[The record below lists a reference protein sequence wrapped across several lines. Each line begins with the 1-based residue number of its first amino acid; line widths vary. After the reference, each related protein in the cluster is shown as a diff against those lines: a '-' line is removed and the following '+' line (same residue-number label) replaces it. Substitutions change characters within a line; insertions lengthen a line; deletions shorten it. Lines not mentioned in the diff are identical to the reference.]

1 VDHSHAKVRADVAY
15 ERLLA
20 MGFAG
25 DERTVRRAVAEA
37 KAAYRAGHRGTYR
50 PWVPEPGIRDPLL
63 PVAVRAAL
71 GPLSDCMVK
80 SVSAPARSR
89 SISASWP
96 QEVGREG
103 AKLLEQTELIRDPPA
118 LNDFAAVDSHYTDP
132 GQRYPP
138 AHRGDSDKWPL
149 MSTGDR
155 EAINQLVAFPDQ
167 VLDFEEGVR
176 KSYAERRQV
185 TLEVL
190 YSRPQELVQLVE

>member
-1 VDHSHAKVRADVAY
+1 MDHSHAKVRADVAY

-118 LNDFAAVDSHYTDP
+118 LNDLAAVDSHHADP

-138 AHRGDSDKWPL
+138 TRGADSDEWPL

-155 EAINQLVAFPDQ
+155 KPIDELVAFSDQ
-167 VLDFEEGVR
+167 VVDLEHGVR
-176 KSYAERRQV
+176 KSHAECRQV
-185 TLEVL
+185 ALEVL
-190 YSRPQELVQLVE
+190 